1 MLRNIRLTADQA
13 GQLANT
19 LSELA
24 GGLEDA
30 GDGAARYGLLIGLYQ
45 PRQPDP
51 GTRASPIRPPIPAL
65 GMNAPFPGSRRG
77 EVVAEESRD
86 NGSR

>member
-13 GQLANT
+13 AQLSST

-24 GGLEDA
+24 SGLEDA

-51 GTRASPIRPPIPAL
+51 SRRIPARPRPDP
-65 GMNAPFPGSRRG
+65 APEDDLAVPG
-77 EVVAEESRD
+77 
-86 NGSR
+86 

>member
-1 MLRNIRLTADQA
+1 MLQAVADEMASATGEPLLVLRNIRLTADQA

-24 GGLEDA
+24 VGLEDA

-45 PRQPDP
+45 PRQPGPAGPDP
-51 GTRASPIRPPIPAL
+51 STRSERAV
-65 GMNAPFPGSRRG
+65 PG
-77 EVVAEESRD
+77 
-86 NGSR
+86 

>member
-1 MLRNIRLTADQA
+1 MLQAVAGELASAAAEPLLMLRNIRLTADQA
-13 GQLANT
+13 AQLSST

-24 GGLEDA
+24 VGLEDA

-51 GTRASPIRPPIPAL
+51 AGPARQ
-65 GMNAPFPGSRRG
+65 P
-77 EVVAEESRD
+77 E
-86 NGSR
+86 

>member
-1 MLRNIRLTADQA
+1 MASAAGEPLLVLRNIRLTADQA
-13 GQLANT
+13 GRLAST

-45 PRQPDP
+45 PRQP
-51 GTRASPIRPPIPAL
+51 GPA
-65 GMNAPFPGSRRG
+65 GHPAREDR
-77 EVVAEESRD
+77 
-86 NGSR
+86 